1 MKSEVVRSQPPNSPV
16 SALNTWRTA
25 PFDSSGA
32 GHSERLDELNS
43 RPGATRASSGARE
56 QDERSAPGSGARSSL
71 ADSNAMKAGTRV
83 LIVED
88 NADAREAWSTLLTS
102 WGYRVE
108 GAADGER
115 ALQLVES
122 FDPQILLLDLRLPRK
137 DGLAV
142 LRDMRANGWQIPTIV
157 ISGEGEIED
166 AVQSIK
172 LGAYDYLRKPVDP
185 HHLEVLLNNL
195 RTHLS
200 VSKENQLLRRRLMDA
215 GELGQLIGQSLAMR
229 RVMAAIDQVAPT
241 SASVVIAGESGTGKE
256 LVARTIHELS
266 PRSSGPYIAIN
277 CAALPETL
285 MESELFGHE
294 RGAFT
299 GADRRREGCFELGA
313 GGTLLLDEIGEM
325 KPELQAKLLRV
336 LEERKVRRLGGSSEI
351 SVDVR
356 VLAATNRNLELQL
369 REGKFREDLYYR
381 LNVFTIQL
389 PTLRERSEDI
399 PILIEHFLRQLAPS
413 TGKSIIGIEAD
424 CLELL
429 RAQRWPGNVRQLRN
443 VIERALIVTPGPMIS
458 KADLPEEITLNGAST
473 ASPTPAVQAPVAG
486 DASTADL
493 DVRVGMSL
501 NEVKRELLLHT
512 LKFTGGNKA
521 KAAEILGV
529 SLKTLYNHLKGGE

>member
-1 MKSEVVRSQPPNSPV
+1 M
-16 SALNTWRTA
+16 SALDTGSSA
-25 PFDSSGA
+25 ASDSSSA
-32 GHSERLDELNS
+32 GNWDSVEGSDDTPS
-43 RPGATRASSGARE
+43 ATRASSGGGE
-56 QDERSAPGSGARSSL
+56 QHERIGRAPGSTGRSSV
-71 ADSNAMKAGTRV
+71 ANANAMKATTRV

-108 GAADGER
+108 GAGDGER

-142 LRDMRANGWQIPTIV
+142 LRDTRANGWQIPTIV

-200 VSKENQLLRRRLMDA
+200 VSKENQLLRRRLMEA

-229 RVMAAIDQVAPT
+229 RVMASIEQVAPS
-241 SASVVIAGESGTGKE
+241 SASVVVVGESGTGKE

-266 PRSSGPYIAIN
+266 PRASGPYIAIN

-336 LEERKVRRLGGSSEI
+336 LEERKVRRLGGSAEI

-369 REGKFREDLYYR
+369 REGRFREDLFYR

-389 PTLRERSEDI
+389 PTLRERPDDI
-399 PILIEHFLRQLAPS
+399 PILIEHFLRQLAPA

-458 KADLPEEITLNGAST
+458 KADLPEEITLEA
-473 ASPTPAVQAPVAG
+473 PANPAPAPVQTPVLGEGSVAG
-486 DASTADL
+486 L
-493 DVRVGMSL
+493 DVHVGMSL
-501 NEVKRELLLHT
+501 SDVKRELLLHT

-529 SLKTLYNHLKGGE
+529 SLKTLYNHLKGE